1 MGNNKIRFFVTLAIV
16 LALFAVIAFAA
27 PFTHN
32 AVFWLS
38 VVFGVIAIAVQ
49 LYAFPKAFD
58 GKDVRSKFYGFPLA
72 RVTTVYLAVQLVL
85 SLVFMIL
92 GSFLPVP
99 AWIPAVVY
107 VVLLAATA
115 LGFIAADSMKEEVE
129 RQDAALKARVD
140 TMRALQSKTVFIA
153 GQCDEA
159 ETKRA
164 LNKLAES
171 FRFSDPVSS
180 DALNDVEATL
190 AELVD
195 ELQSAVME
203 KDNAAART
211 LCARVEAALA
221 DRNRMCRLNK

>member
-1 MGNNKIRFFVTLAIV
+1 M

-49 LYAFPKAFD
+49 LYAFPKAFG

-107 VVLLAATA
+107 VVLLAAA
-115 LGFIAADSMKEEVE
+115 AIGFIAAEGMRDEVE

-171 FRFSDPVSS
+171 FHFSDPVSS